1 MSASAC
7 RTRFCP
13 VQLADSADMAEVS
26 CPCEA
31 PIATT
36 LSLGARLTTL
46 VLRQVNVGKEDKEF
60 DPSAEMMVNDFDDE
74 RTLEEEEA
82 MEATED
88 THQELD
94 NLKEVSAVTL
104 YLFSSL
110 FLCAI
115 SSVFAS

>member
-1 MSASAC
+1 MHN
-7 RTRFCP
+7 
-13 VQLADSADMAEVS
+13 
-26 CPCEA
+26 
-31 PIATT
+31 T

-46 VLRQVNVGKEDKEF
+46 VLRQVNVGGKEDKEF

-94 NLKEVSAVTL
+94 NLKEVSAVNPIFYASTIL
-104 YLFSSL
+104 S
-110 FLCAI
+110 I
-115 SSVFAS
+115 FAY